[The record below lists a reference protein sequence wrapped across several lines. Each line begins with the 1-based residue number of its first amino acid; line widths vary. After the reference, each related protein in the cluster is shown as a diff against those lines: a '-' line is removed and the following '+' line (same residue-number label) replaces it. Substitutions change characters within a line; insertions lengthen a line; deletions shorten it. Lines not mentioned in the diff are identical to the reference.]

1 MEESL
6 VAATINAAASL
17 GRAHSHGSL
26 EPGKVADMLV
36 IDAPRYM
43 GLVPGGGGQKFHV
56 IEGPNSFDHI
66 AFCFPFTLSGST
78 KECWLHRCLACVTAI
93 LSLGLQTTL
102 VARNYH
108 TSSRAINTQKKN
120 LANIEPSWPHA
131 ICRAL
136 FQKKKK
142 EKRKILLI
150 AIIPECTAMAKSIL
164 EISEQ
169 WKFQL
174 IRTLAFLLK

>member
-43 GLVPGGGGQKFHV
+43 GLVPGGGGGQKFHV

-78 KECWLHRCLACVTAI
+78 KECWLHRCRACVTAI

-136 FQKKKK
+136 FQKKK
-142 EKRKILLI
+142 RKKKNT
-150 AIIPECTAMAKSIL
+150 PHSDYFRMYCNSKKFFGDFWAMKVPTDKNIG
-164 EISEQ
+164 
-169 WKFQL
+169 F
-174 IRTLAFLLK
+174 LA